1 MLTIAVVISLIGTAS
16 LYLYAASQEAE
27 KVNIGDIDEEYVGA
41 LVETE
46 GMVMD
51 VFDFGSSM
59 SIVIGD
65 SDSKEE
71 VDVFVGKNLISNME
85 DREDLIPGAVIWTKG
100 RVELYE
106 EDISINVEGPGE
118 LIIKEKAYSSFT
130 PIESILENPGW
141 YKGTNMKIK
150 GEITFLRR
158 YENQTILE
166 ISDLE
171 GGYYDIYCSVERTST
186 DQYLLQGDPVV
197 IKGEFDY
204 NSRIGRWII
213 EGEILS

>member
-1 MLTIAVVISLIGTAS
+1 MLTIAVLVSLIGTAS
-16 LYLYAASQEAE
+16 LYLYAASQQAE
-27 KVNIGDIDEEYVGA
+27 EVDIGDIDEEYVGA
-41 LVETE
+41 QVETE

-65 SDSKEE
+65 PDSK
-71 VDVFVGKNLISNME
+71 DTINVFVDKNLISKME
-85 DREDLIPGAVIWTKG
+85 KRDELIPGAVIWAQG

-130 PIESILENPGW
+130 PIKSVLENPEW

-150 GEITFLRR
+150 GEITFIQR
-158 YENQTILE
+158 YENVTLLE
-166 ISDLE
+166 LLDLDS
-171 GGYYDIYCSVERTST
+171 GFYQIHCSVDRTAG
-186 DQYLLQGDPVV
+186 DEYLLQGEPVV
-197 IKGEFDY
+197 VKGEFDY
-204 NSRIGRWII
+204 DSRSGRWTID
-213 EGEILS
+213 GEILS

>member
-1 MLTIAVVISLIGTAS
+1 MTIAVVISLIGTAS

>member
-1 MLTIAVVISLIGTAS
+1 MTIAVVISLIGTAS
-16 LYLYAASQEAE
+16 LYLYAASQEAKE
-27 KVNIGDIDEEYVGA
+27 VDIGDIDEEYVGA

-65 SDSKEE
+65 PNSKERL
-71 VDVFVGKNLISNME
+71 DVFVDKDLISDME
-85 DREDLIPGAVIWTKG
+85 ERDELIPGAVIWTKG

-118 LIIKEKAYSSFT
+118 LIVKEIAYSSFT
-130 PIESILENPGW
+130 PIKSILENPEW
-141 YKGTNMKIK
+141 YQGTNMKIK
-150 GEITFLRR
+150 GEITFLQR
-158 YENQTILE
+158 YENTTVLE

-171 GGYYDIYCSVERTST
+171 GGFYSVYCRVNRTPH
-186 DQYLLQGDPVV
+186 DDYLLDGEPVI

-204 NSRIGRWII
+204 YSGSGRWTI
-213 EGEILS
+213 EGEILH